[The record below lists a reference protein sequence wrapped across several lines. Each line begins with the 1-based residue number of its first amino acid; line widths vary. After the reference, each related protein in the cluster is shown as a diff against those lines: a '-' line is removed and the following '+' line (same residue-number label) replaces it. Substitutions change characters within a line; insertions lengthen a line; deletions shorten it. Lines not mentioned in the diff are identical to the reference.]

1 MTLSHGASIV
11 TDNLILMLD
20 AANPRSYPG
29 SGTAWNDLSGNGNT
43 GTLVGPPT
51 YNSNYNGYLTFSGS
65 GSQYVTTPLVQTSV
79 TAYTISVWFLTNSTR
94 QYMTMVG
101 DRGSGAGVS
110 VVVGIGG
117 APDGY
122 GGSSGNLFVCVNSNS
137 YIVPIYTPAAYN
149 DTKWHNVVGVFDQPS
164 GTITYSSLKLYV
176 DGQLATTTNGTSIGS
191 TSSPITG
198 LGGTIIGNFLAPST
212 GTYYTGFMSA
222 VLIYNAAL
230 TAAQVAQ
237 NFEAYRGRYG
247 V

>member
-43 GTLVGPPT
+43 GTLVGTPT
-51 YNSNYNGYLTFSGS
+51 YLYYSGGLLSFSGAA
-65 GSQYVTTPLVQTSV
+65 QYVTTPLVQTSV
-79 TAYTISVWFLTNSTR
+79 TAYTISVWFNTTSTT
-94 QYMTMVG
+94 QSMTMVG

-117 APDGY
+117 ALGY
-122 GGSSGNLFVCVNSNS
+122 GGSSGNLFVCVNSNG

-149 DTKWHNVVGVFDQPS
+149 DAKWHNVVGVFDQPS

-176 DGQLATTTNGTSIGS
+176 DGQLATTTNGTSLGSS

-198 LGGTIIGNFLAPST
+198 LGGTIIGNSPATFST
-212 GTYYTGFMSA
+212 TYYTGLMSA

>member
-1 MTLSHGASIV
+1 MANSYGASIV
-11 TDNLILMLD
+11 TDNLVLMLD

-29 SGTAWNDLSGNGNT
+29 SGTAWKDLSGNGNT
-43 GTLVGPPT
+43 GTLVGTPT
-51 YNSNYNGYLTFSGS
+51 YLYYSGGLLSFSGAA
-65 GSQYVTTPLVQTSV
+65 QYVTTPLVQTSV
-79 TAYTISVWFLTNSTR
+79 TAYTISVWFNTNSAT
-94 QYMTMVG
+94 QNMTMVG

-117 APDGY
+117 ALGY
-122 GGSSGNLFVCVNSNS
+122 GGSSGNLFVCVNSDY
-137 YIVPIYTPAAYN
+137 YILPIYTPAAYN
-149 DTKWHNVVGVFDQPS
+149 DAKWHNVVGVFNQPS

-176 DGQLATTTNGTSIGS
+176 DGQLATTTNGTSLGAG
-191 TSSPITG
+191 SSPITG
-198 LGGTIIGNFLAPST
+198 LGGTIIGISPAPYP
-212 GTYYTGFMSA
+212 GIYYTGLMSA

>member
-1 MTLSHGASIV
+1 MTLAHGASIV
-11 TDNLILMLD
+11 TDGLNMLLD

-29 SGTAWNDLSGNGNT
+29 SGTAWNDISGNGNT
-43 GTLVGPPT
+43 GVITGPPT
-51 YNSNYNGYLTFSGS
+51 YTATNGGYFTFNGA
-65 GSQYVTTPLVQTSV
+65 GQYVTTPLVQTAV
-79 TAYTISVWFLTNSTR
+79 TAYTISVWFNTTSSTP
-94 QYMTMVG
+94 YMTMVG

-117 APDGY
+117 ALGY
-122 GGSSGNLFVCVNSNS
+122 GGNSGNLFVCVNSDN
-137 YIVPIYTPAAYN
+137 YIVPIYTAATYN
-149 DTKWHNVVGVFDQPS
+149 DGKWHNVVGIFNQPS
-164 GTITYSSLKLYV
+164 GTITYSSFKLYV
-176 DGQLATTTNGTSIGS
+176 DGQLATTTNGTLAGLN

-198 LGGTIIGNFLAPST
+198 LGGTVIGSSQAAVP
-212 GTYYTGFMSA
+212 GVYYTGLMSA

>member
-29 SGTAWNDLSGNGNT
+29 SGTAWKDLSGNGNT
-43 GTLVGPPT
+43 GTLVGTPT
-51 YNSNYNGYLTFSGS
+51 YNSNYNGYLTISG
-65 GSQYVTTPLVQTSV
+65 QYVTTPLVQTSV
-79 TAYTISVWFLTNSTR
+79 TAYTISVWFNTSSTT

-117 APDGY
+117 ALNF
-122 GGSSGNLFVCVNSNS
+122 GGSSGNLFVCVNSDN

-149 DTKWHNVVGVFDQPS
+149 DSKWHNVVGVFNQPS

-176 DGQLATTTNGTSIGS
+176 DGQLATTTNGTLYGTS

-198 LGGTIIGNFLAPST
+198 LGGTIIGYLPTYT
-212 GTYYTGFMSA
+212 GIYYTGLMSA

>member
-43 GTLVGPPT
+43 GTLVGTPT
-51 YNSNYNGYLTFSGS
+51 YLYYSGGLLSFSAKFA
-65 GSQYVTTPLVQTSV
+65 QYVTTPLVQTSV

-110 VVVGIGG
+110 VVVGMGN
-117 APDGY
+117 AFGY
-122 GGSSGNLFVCVNSNS
+122 GGNSGNLFVCVNSDN

-198 LGGTIIGNFLAPST
+198 LGGTLIGYSPAPALD
-212 GTYYTGFMSA
+212 TYYTGFMSA

>member
-1 MTLSHGASIV
+1 MTLSHGANIV

-29 SGTAWNDLSGNGNT
+29 SGTAWKDLSGNGNN
-43 GTLVGPPT
+43 GTLVNSPT
-51 YNSNYNGYLTFSGS
+51 YSNTNLGGITFNGT
-65 GSQYVTTPLVQTSV
+65 SQYVTTPLVQTSV
-79 TAYTISVWFLTNSTR
+79 TAYTISVWFLTSSNTQS
-94 QYMTMVG
+94 MTMVG

-117 APDGY
+117 ALGY
-122 GGSSGNLFVCVNSNS
+122 GGNSGNLFVCVNSDS

-149 DTKWHNVVGVFDQPS
+149 DAKWHNVVGVFNQPS
-164 GTITYSSLKLYV
+164 GTITYSSLTLYV
-176 DGQLATTTNGTSIGS
+176 DGQLATTTNGTSLGS

-198 LGGTIIGNFLAPST
+198 LGGTIIGISSAAAP
-212 GTYYTGFMSA
+212 GTYYTGLMSA

-237 NFEAYRGRYG
+237 NFETYRGRYG